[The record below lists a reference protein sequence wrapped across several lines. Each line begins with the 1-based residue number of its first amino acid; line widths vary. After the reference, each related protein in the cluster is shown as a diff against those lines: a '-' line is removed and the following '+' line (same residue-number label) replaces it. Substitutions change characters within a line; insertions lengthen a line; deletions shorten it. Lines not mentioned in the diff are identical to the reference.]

1 MVVVVTVDEEEALI
15 GEVSLGRWRERRE
28 AMRVEL
34 LLLSLTQ
41 NHKGLILN
49 LSYDTWIVLFSLSQ
63 VSPPHF

>member
-63 VSPPHF
+63 VFPPHF